1 MDILSYALGKKAGG
15 GETSGF
21 VNITSNGSHN
31 VKQYATAIVNVPN
44 SYTAEDEGKVV
55 SNGVLVAQS
64 STTKTANGTYDTTL
78 INEVV
83 VAFPSAT
90 GVGF

>member
-15 GETSGF
+15 GGGGEASGS
-21 VNITSNGSHN
+21 VNISSNGSHN

-55 SNGVLVAQS
+55 KNGELAVMP
-64 STTKTANGTYDTTL
+64 TA
-78 INEVV
+78 
-83 VAFPSAT
+83 S
-90 GVGF
+90 GVSF